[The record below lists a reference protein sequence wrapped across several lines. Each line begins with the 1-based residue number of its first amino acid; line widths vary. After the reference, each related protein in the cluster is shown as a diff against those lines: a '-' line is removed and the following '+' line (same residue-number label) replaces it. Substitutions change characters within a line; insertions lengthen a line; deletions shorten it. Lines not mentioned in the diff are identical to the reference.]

1 MYCKNCGKNIEND
14 SSFCKN
20 CGNAVEKIKKNY
32 AGLIIIG
39 IIIIILNFIGA
50 IGLGRKIAYYINST
64 ENIPTYN
71 DSYFNDKM
79 IGMTI

>member
-50 IGLGRKIAYYINST
+50 IGLGRKIAYYKFYRKYT
-64 ENIPTYN
+64 NI
-71 DSYFNDKM
+71 
-79 IGMTI
+79 